1 MIKAFIFDLDGT
13 LVQTEILKAK
23 SYGRA
28 AVDLAPDRVTEEAVV
43 EAFKEVVGRPRE
55 EVAQRLMERF
65 GLEGAAQARM
75 DALQVSTPWQAFVQ
89 ARLGIYE
96 SMLEDPQLLREHLC
110 PHNVGLVHWAR
121 AQGYRTGLATMS
133 HYPQVM
139 RVLRILN
146 LKAAFD
152 FIATRDDVEHGKP
165 DPEIYTLVGRA
176 LQVAPAECLIIED
189 SLTGVQAA
197 LAAGMGCIVVTTD
210 FTRQSIHDSGLVD
223 ERWVV
228 NHPPDLNAVA
238 QAFIEENRL
247 AGEASSAAR

>member
-96 SMLEDPQLLREHLC
+96 SMLADPQVLLDHLC
-110 PHNVGLVHWAR
+110 PDNLALLQWAR
-121 AQGYRTGLATMS
+121 RNGYRTGLATMS
-133 HYPQVM
+133 HCPQVM
-139 RVLRILN
+139 HVLRILN

-152 FIATRDDVEHGKP
+152 FIATQDDVEHGKP

-197 LAAGMGCIVVTTD
+197 IAAGMGCIVVTTD

>member
-65 GLEGAAQARM
+65 GLEDAARARL
-75 DALQVSTPWQAFVQ
+75 DALQVSTPFQAFLQV
-89 ARLGIYE
+89 RLGIYE
-96 SMLEDPQLLREHLC
+96 SMLADPQALLDHLC
-110 PHNVGLVHWAR
+110 PDNLALLQWAR
-121 AQGYRTGLATMS
+121 LNGYRTGLATMS
-133 HYPQVM
+133 YCPQVM

-152 FIATRDDVEHGKP
+152 FIATQDDVEHGKP

-176 LQVAPAECLIIED
+176 LQVAPVECLIIED

-228 NHPPDLNAVA
+228 DHPPDLKAVA

>member
-55 EVAQRLMERF
+55 EVAHRLMERF
-65 GLEGAAQARM
+65 RLEGAAQARM

-96 SMLEDPQLLREHLC
+96 SMLADPQVLLDHLC
-110 PHNVGLVHWAR
+110 PDNLALLQWAR
-121 AQGYRTGLATMS
+121 RNGYRTGLATMS
-133 HYPQVM
+133 HCPQVM
-139 RVLRILN
+139 RVLEILN
-146 LKAAFD
+146 IRSELD

-165 DPEIYTLVGRA
+165 DPEIYTLVARA
-176 LQVAPAECLIIED
+176 LQVRPEECLIIED
-189 SLTGVQAA
+189 SLTGAQAA

-210 FTRQSIHDSGLVD
+210 FTRRSIHESGLVD
-223 ERWVV
+223 KRWIVD
-228 NHPPDLNAVA
+228 HPPDLESVAKAYIKAVCP
-238 QAFIEENRL
+238 
-247 AGEASSAAR
+247 GGDS